1 MSQKISFELAPDSK
15 DHPDSVGD
23 NLFRDVKSVVELALR
38 RFFLISIVSAV
49 VFGAIAY
56 YTYSQTP
63 MYTANSTVIVD
74 SQQTNVI
81 DLGAVLSGAALN
93 TAVIDTQ
100 VRVIGS
106 KALLTKVVEKEELY
120 NDVEFNPTLLPPAE
134 PGLLGKLFGGGD
146 ADNAASNIEPPT
158 RDDLIEL
165 AADILSARVQV
176 SRVGTTYLI
185 QIQATS
191 TSPEMAARLANAIA
205 EQYGIEQLE
214 VKLEA
219 TARATRFLSERVEVL
234 EEEVTSKELLVEQF
248 RSDSGLLA
256 AEGSTLTQT
265 SIAQLQRQKVEQ
277 EGEVARLRAR
287 YDGMRRQLNSG
298 AGADA
303 IGEVLSSTVVN
314 ALKNQ
319 LSDAQRRKAEMST
332 SLLPAHPRMIAVEG
346 EIADYEQQINDEMNR
361 IIDNLRVE
369 LAVAN
374 DQIAALDRRI
384 SQSRATL
391 TRNNRSQVRLN
402 ELEREADASR
412 LILEEFKQRFT
423 QTREQDELV
432 QPDSR
437 ILSAASVPF
446 GPSSPRTTLNLLVG
460 IILGGICGVGLAI
473 ILEIFNNQIRSVE
486 EIERKFGF
494 PSLGA
499 VPLIRSLK
507 FLGFGSKVP
516 ADFLVQDPLSAYA
529 ESMRYLRASIAISAM
544 EDQTKIVTITSSLP
558 DEGKTSLTLS
568 LGRMSALSGDK
579 TLVIDGDFR
588 RRQLTASAGLNPQ
601 TGLVE
606 YLSGECELEDAIYRE
621 EQTGLDLL
629 ALALNGRTLYDVF
642 GTRAFDALLERLKE
656 DYDLILIDTAPL
668 LLIAEAGVVASK
680 SDKTILIVRW
690 MKSRRSSV
698 RRSLEMLK
706 SMKAEVLGIG
716 LNMVDLTKKRHHT
729 EQASTSSAYRKYY
742 TSESRWRWI
751 GSRRN
756 KAMAK
761 IPAANVNDPAAV
773 PEDDE
778 ATSTQL
784 RSALNKG

>member
-1 MSQKISFELAPDSK
+1 MSQKISFELAPDFEEHS
-15 DHPDSVGD
+15 DSMGD
-23 NLFRDVKSVVELALR
+23 NLFQDLKSVVELALR
-38 RFFLISIVSAV
+38 RFLLISSITIV
-49 VFGAIAY
+49 VFALMARFMF
-56 YTYSQTP
+56 SQTP
-63 MYTANSTVIVD
+63 LYTAAATVIVD

-81 DLGAVLSGAALN
+81 DLGAVLSGEALN

-100 VRVIGS
+100 VQVIGS
-106 KALLTKVVEKEELY
+106 KALLTKVVEKQELY
-120 NDVEFNPTLLPPAE
+120 NEPEFNPALLPPPE
-134 PGLLGKLFGGGD
+134 PGLFSRLFGGSDSAEDEPTGPPPSREMMVEY
-146 ADNAASNIEPPT
+146 AAGH
-158 RDDLIEL
+158 
-165 AADILSARVQV
+165 LSSRVHV
-176 SRVGTTYLI
+176 SRVGATYLI
-185 QIQATS
+185 QIVVTS
-191 TSPEMAARLANAIA
+191 VSPEMAARLANAIA

-219 TARATRFLSERVEVL
+219 TERATRFLSERVEVL
-234 EEEVTSKELLVEQF
+234 EGEVTEKELLVEQF
-248 RSDSGLLA
+248 RTDSGLLA
-256 AEGSTLTQT
+256 AEGTTLTQT
-265 SIAQLQRQKVEQ
+265 SIAQLQRQKVVQ

-303 IGEVLSSTVVN
+303 IGEVLNSEVIN
-314 ALKNQ
+314 NLKGQ

-346 EIADYEQQINDEMNR
+346 EIADYQQQINDEMSR
-361 IIDNLRVE
+361 IVDNVRVE

-384 SQSRATL
+384 NQSRATL
-391 TRNNRSQVRLN
+391 ARNNRSQVRLN
-402 ELEREADASR
+402 ELEREAEASR

-437 ILSAASVPF
+437 ILSAASIPY
-446 GPSSPRTTLNLLVG
+446 GPSSPRTTLNL
-460 IILGGICGVGLAI
+460 ILGLFLGGVLGVGTAI

-516 ADFLVQDPLSAYA
+516 ADFLVQEPLSAYA

-544 EDQTKIVTITSSLP
+544 EEQTKTVTIASSLP

-588 RRQLTASAGLNPQ
+588 RRQLTASAGLDPQ

-606 YLSGECELEDAIYRE
+606 YLSNECTLEDAIYRE
-621 EQTGLDLL
+621 EHTGLDLL
-629 ALALNGRTLYDVF
+629 ALTLNGRTPYDVF

-656 DYDLILIDTAPL
+656 EYDLILIDTAPL
-668 LLIAEAGVVASK
+668 LLIAEAGVIASK
-680 SDKTILIVRW
+680 TDKTMLIVRW
-690 MKSRRSSV
+690 MRSRRSSV
-698 RRSLEMLK
+698 RRALEMLK
-706 SMKAEVLGIG
+706 SMKADVLGIG
-716 LNMVDLTKKRHHT
+716 LNMVDLSKKRHHT
-729 EQASTSSAYRKYY
+729 EQASTSSAYGKYY
-742 TSESRWRWI
+742 TSESRWRWML
-751 GSRRN
+751 GRRN
-756 KAMAK
+756 KVMTQL
-761 IPAANVNDPAAV
+761 PAANLNEPSV
-773 PEDDE
+773 PDEDE
-778 ATSTQL
+778 AASTQL
-784 RSALNKG
+784 RSMLNKG